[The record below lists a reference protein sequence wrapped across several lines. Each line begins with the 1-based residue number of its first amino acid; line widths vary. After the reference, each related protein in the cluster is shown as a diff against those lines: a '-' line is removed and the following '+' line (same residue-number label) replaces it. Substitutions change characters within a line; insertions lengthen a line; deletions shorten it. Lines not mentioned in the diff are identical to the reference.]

1 MYMGRF
7 VNSEVNVRPSKLFFG
22 GVYFWVYFFIF
33 PITFTAY
40 FFCGGLSPQTAPKEN
55 GTQTNKSNGKHAKVY
70 PSRGF
75 TAHFSFFWG
84 GAGSPPDRA
93 ERKWNPD

>member
-1 MYMGRF
+1 MGRF
-7 VNSEVNVRPSKLFFG
+7 VNSETNATPSKLFSW
-22 GVYFWVYFFIF
+22 GVYFWVYFLIF
-33 PITFTAY
+33 PITSTVL
-40 FFCGGLSPQTAPKEN
+40 FFCGGPSPQTAPKEN

-75 TAHFSFFWG
+75 TAQFIFWG
-84 GAGSPPDRA
+84 RALPPDRA